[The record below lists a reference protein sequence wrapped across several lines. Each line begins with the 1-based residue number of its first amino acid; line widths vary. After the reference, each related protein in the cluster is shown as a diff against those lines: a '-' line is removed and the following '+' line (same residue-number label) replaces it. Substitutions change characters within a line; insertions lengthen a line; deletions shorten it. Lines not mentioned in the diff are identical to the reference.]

1 MILKR
6 RNSACRI
13 LAILY
18 TDVVCPWL
26 SPTNWYNVLECGDGN
41 DCRVDGE
48 LGWDCC
54 QTYGRVQCP
63 ANFPIMCSKKY
74 CGEQRDQY
82 CCAESDDKCSEH
94 YSAKARGCDSK
105 RRLFYYKMATTYIS
119 VIKHFLK

>member
-26 SPTNWYNVLECGDGN
+26 SPTNWYNVLECGDGS

-54 QTYGRVQCP
+54 QNNGRVQCP

-82 CCAESDDKCSEH
+82 CCAESADKCDEY
-94 YSAKARGCDSK
+94 YSLGVRGCDSN
-105 RRLFYYKMATTYIS
+105 RRFCSTKKFSYG
-119 VIKHFLK
+119 F